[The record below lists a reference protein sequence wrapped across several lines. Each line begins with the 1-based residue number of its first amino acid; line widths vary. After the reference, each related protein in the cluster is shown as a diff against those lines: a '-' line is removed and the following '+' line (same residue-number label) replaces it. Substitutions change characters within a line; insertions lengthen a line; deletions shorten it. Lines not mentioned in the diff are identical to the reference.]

1 MIKESKEVRQNI
13 RYLGFETTADG
24 GRRFD
29 FSITGKGQS
38 STRVTLDIPG
48 AAFKGEQKISYQE
61 SAKICYEKL
70 KFLLDSETGIV
81 EPLHINVTREDIA
94 RFRHVPRGRARAK
107 E

>member
-1 MIKESKEVRQNI
+1 MVKDGTKQHI

-29 FSITGKGQS
+29 FSITSTGQS
-38 STRVTLDIPG
+38 STRVTLNI
-48 AAFKGEQKISYQE
+48 AAFAFTGANRISYQE

-70 KFLLDSETGIV
+70 RVLLENDSASV
-81 EPLHINVTREDIA
+81 EARNMDLTREDIA
-94 RFRHVPRGRARAK
+94 RFRHVPRGKARPT